1 MRETLLKSGSWLR
14 RLEAEPFTS
23 AARSIRA
30 SAWTKLPVTVF
41 RNTSAEDYVILITV
55 SVDASFHREIRKAL
69 EDHFRFD
76 TGWQLPYNDT
86 ARLRN
91 AAADDK
97 YILIIDFSDPERALP
112 LARAVDGRPEFAT
125 IAIGGGATRDDLLQ
139 LMQAG
144 IHDVLPPDSP
154 GEIRQAARRALSK
167 LSSLEELLG
176 EVYAFVPA
184 KPGCGATTIATN
196 ATAAAARLTDE
207 PALLLDFDIRL
218 GVTSF
223 LLKAD
228 GNYTIVDAL
237 LQSDRLDRD
246 LWAGLVSKCD
256 NMHLVGS
263 GPVDFSRPV
272 PPERFAE
279 VLRFAVETYSMVAVD
294 LPGTMEQYEAETLLR
309 AKRIFLVCTPDI
321 GALHVARRKSTW
333 FRDLGLSDK
342 VAVVLNCAERR
353 NALAIAEIERI
364 IQMPIRYLVPAGNA
378 EITRAVQKG
387 KAVEGSSSLARQIE
401 KIASD
406 MVVRPLAKKP
416 NPMRRFVEYFSVSAA
431 RDGGAI

>member
-1 MRETLLKSGSWLR
+1 
-14 RLEAEPFTS
+14 
-23 AARSIRA
+23 
-30 SAWTKLPVTVF
+30 
-41 RNTSAEDYVILITV
+41 
-55 SVDASFHREIRKAL
+55 
-69 EDHFRFD
+69 
-76 TGWQLPYNDT
+76 
-86 ARLRN
+86 
-91 AAADDK
+91 
-97 YILIIDFSDPERALP
+97 
-112 LARAVDGRPEFAT
+112 
-125 IAIGGGATRDDLLQ
+125 
-139 LMQAG
+139 
-144 IHDVLPPDSP
+144 
-154 GEIRQAARRALSK
+154 
-167 LSSLEELLG
+167 
-176 EVYAFVPA
+176 
-184 KPGCGATTIATN
+184 
-196 ATAAAARLTDE
+196 
-207 PALLLDFDIRL
+207 
-218 GVTSF
+218 
-223 LLKAD
+223 
-228 GNYTIVDAL
+228 
-237 LQSDRLDRD
+237 
-246 LWAGLVSKCD
+246 
-256 NMHLVGS
+256 
-263 GPVDFSRPV
+263 V